1 MLKKLTAALIIAA
14 IPALALAEGPAAVK
28 MKGSD
33 FKNFNAYEV
42 DGTFYTAPL
51 VLTKGGKW
59 KLSWEKDRLYVYT
72 TPPAMKKEEKVEIP
86 YREIE
91 GNKYVDFSFF
101 SGQAG
106 LEYTYKPK
114 KKELTVK
121 KKKEKKEGKEKA
133 LPAERP
139 LVLWDINY
147 SFRNENSDFAA
158 LSGTHIL
165 SPTMGSYE
173 DIEKGSYSW
182 NFDYLKRARENSME
196 VMPLIHND
204 FEVKKTSLFM
214 HDAKRQEAFISQIT
228 ALSEVYG
235 LYGYNMDFENMDPKD
250 KDLFTDFMKNLSVPL
265 HEGKKKLTADITVYN
280 AGSPTWSLCYD
291 RTKLADFC
299 DYEIIMGYDET
310 PRTSPYAGSVSSY
323 GWLDKNIQK
332 LITMVPPEKL
342 ILGLP
347 FYTRIYEGNPGYM
360 KSKVLAMKDQEA
372 LINRHG
378 LKPVWQP
385 DARQYTL
392 TWRQGGILHRTYLE
406 EEHSLR
412 AKAALEK
419 EYYLAGL
426 AFWRYG
432 FEKKG
437 IFEEL
442 EGKGDGKQAGYPLAA
457 DRLGGRPPKN
467 NEGCQYK

>member
-1 MLKKLTAALIIAA
+1 MLRKLTAAVL
-14 IPALALAEGPAAVK
+14 LALVFPGAVMADGPVPVK

-42 DGTFYTAPL
+42 DGTLYTAPV

-59 KLSWEKDRLYVYT
+59 KLSWEKDKLYVEL
-72 TPPAMKKEEKVEIP
+72 TPAAMKKEEKVEIP
-86 YREIE
+86 YKELE
-91 GNKYVDFSFF
+91 GNRYVDFSFF
-101 SGQAG
+101 SREAG
-106 LEYTYKPK
+106 LSYTYKPE
-114 KKELTVK
+114 KKELTIKKVK
-121 KKKEKKEGKEKA
+121 DKKVKETKKEA
-133 LPAERP
+133 PERP

-147 SFRNENSDFAA
+147 SFRSENSDFSS
-158 LSGTHIL
+158 LSGTPIL
-165 SPTMGSYE
+165 SPTMGSYKDVE
-173 DIEKGSYSW
+173 ENRYSW
-182 NFDYLKRARENSME
+182 NFDYLKRARQVDMK

-204 FEVKKTSLFM
+204 FDVKTTSLFM
-214 HDAKRQEAFISQIT
+214 HNREKQEEFISRMA

-235 LYGYNMDFENMDPKD
+235 LYGYNVDFENMDPKD
-250 KDLFTDFMKNLSVPL
+250 RDLFTEFMKNLALPL
-265 HEGKKKLTADITVYN
+265 HESGKKLTVDITVYN

-291 RTKLADFC
+291 REKLSEFC

-342 ILGLP
+342 VLGLP
-347 FYTRIYEGNPGYM
+347 LYTRIYEGNPGYM

-419 EYYLAGL
+419 EYHLAGL

-437 IFEEL
+437 IFEEI
-442 EGKGDGKQAGYPLAA
+442 GKEAKEAEKFTLP
-457 DRLGGRPPKN
+457 GRVR
-467 NEGCQYK
+467 GQ

>member
-332 LITMVPPEKL
+332 LITMVPPGKTG
-342 ILGLP
+342 LGPSFVYKNL
-347 FYTRIYEGNPGYM
+347 RRKSGIHEIQGSCHEGPGG
-360 KSKVLAMKDQEA
+360 S
-372 LINRHG
+372 H
-378 LKPVWQP
+378 KPAWPQ
-385 DARQYTL
+385 TC
-392 TWRQGGILHRTYLE
+392 
-406 EEHSLR
+406 
-412 AKAALEK
+412 
-419 EYYLAGL
+419 
-426 AFWRYG
+426 
-432 FEKKG
+432 
-437 IFEEL
+437 
-442 EGKGDGKQAGYPLAA
+442 LAA
-457 DRLGGRPPKN
+457 RCQTVHPHLETGGNSSSDLPGRRTFPQSQGSIGKRISPCRPCFL
-467 NEGCQYK
+467 EIWF

>member
-1 MLKKLTAALIIAA
+1 MLKKLAAALIIAA

-114 KKELTVK
+114 KRELTVK

-147 SFRNENSDFAA
+147 SFRNENSDFA
-158 LSGTHIL
+158 
-165 SPTMGSYE
+165 
-173 DIEKGSYSW
+173 
-182 NFDYLKRARENSME
+182 
-196 VMPLIHND
+196 
-204 FEVKKTSLFM
+204 
-214 HDAKRQEAFISQIT
+214 

-342 ILGLP
+342 VLGLP
-347 FYTRIYEGNPGYM
+347 LYTRIYEGNPGYM

-419 EYYLAGL
+419 EYQLAGL

-432 FEKKG
+432 FEKKW

-457 DRLGGRPPKN
+457 DRLGGRPK
-467 NEGCQYK
+467 K